1 MHAIA
6 IELLLLLPQATP
18 FQEAP
23 AQPKSAAPGVSIQ
36 ADKSGRYVE
45 FYDVRDLAL
54 PSRLRLLARAG
65 AEPAVAPA
73 AESPAEEVE
82 QQRDTWRLLTAL
94 LQCVGARLDDGF
106 ECEAKDSGA
115 LIVRTTQKGH
125 DRVAALLN
133 TLRDATKWAVTV
145 EFRMLELDAAQRQL
159 LVELENKDAK
169 DDPLAAA
176 QITQVAPATLERL
189 LAAGASVMAAP
200 SITSFELDPFD
211 VRIGSEIAYVSGF
224 DLVAI
229 EGLGKIA
236 DPVIKTLF
244 EGISITGR
252 VVAAPGMAPKET
264 PFALRLEV
272 ETAVLKRPIPTAKC
286 DAGTIQLPETR
297 QATIQTTVAGT
308 IGGTFLVGGVP
319 KPSFDEPDADRR
331 IYVLVKVIGP
341 ADTGR

>member
-1 MHAIA
+1 
-6 IELLLLLPQATP
+6 
-18 FQEAP
+18 
-23 AQPKSAAPGVSIQ
+23 
-36 ADKSGRYVE
+36 
-45 FYDVRDLAL
+45 
-54 PSRLRLLARAG
+54 
-65 AEPAVAPA
+65 
-73 AESPAEEVE
+73 
-82 QQRDTWRLLTAL
+82 
-94 LQCVGARLDDGF
+94 
-106 ECEAKDSGA
+106 
-115 LIVRTTQKGH
+115 
-125 DRVAALLN
+125 
-133 TLRDATKWAVTV
+133 
-145 EFRMLELDAAQRQL
+145 
-159 LVELENKDAK
+159 
-169 DDPLAAA
+169 
-176 QITQVAPATLERL
+176 
-189 LAAGASVMAAP
+189 MAAP